1 MKPRKRLIESI
12 KPLQRRRQRGQ
23 LEPVNNE
30 TLIDLFEH
38 AVARYADKPF
48 LWERDSRYRSIT
60 YKQGKDLVVK
70 MGGGFM
76 ALGLKKGERLALL
89 SEGCNAWILGELA
102 MFYAGGVNVPL
113 SVKLN
118 QSSDLQFRLNHSDAR
133 FILVSQSQLG
143 KIRAIKDQIPLVERI
158 IAIGT
163 PVHELQAGEMNLE
176 QLYALGEAWNAEHP
190 GALMEVAKSLKGS
203 DLANI
208 TYTSGTTA
216 DPKGVML
223 THRNFTAN
231 VEHSLS
237 AVAVPEGFRT
247 LLILPLDHCFAHVTG
262 FYTFIQRGG
271 GIATVPTG
279 KTLFEYIKNIPIA
292 LREFQPNVVMT
303 VPALA
308 KTFRKN
314 VETSIRNMG
323 PFFERVF
330 GFAVKVNMAYYK
342 EGYNKGRQLSWLLKP
357 LVILFDKLMFSSL
370 RKGLGGKLEFFVDGG
385 AYLDVDMQKFW
396 YATGIPMFQG
406 YGLSEATPVISSNS
420 FARHKLGT
428 SGVPAKGV
436 EVTIRD
442 EAGNVLPA
450 NHKGEIVVRG
460 ENVMA
465 GYWKN
470 PEATANTIKD
480 GWLWTGDLGSLDKDG
495 FLNVYGR
502 SKSLLIGSD
511 GEKYSP
517 EGIEESLV
525 TLSPYI
531 DQVMLHNNQ
540 CPYTVGLVVPNM
552 DALRRAVPDYPS
564 DAGKRAAI
572 ELIAKAI
579 NEYKKGG
586 KYADVYPE
594 RWLPSAFAILEE
606 DFNEQNQMMNSTMKI
621 VRGKVEK
628 RYMKLLDFLS
638 TPEGKNPFNE
648 HNMKA
653 LK

>member
-330 GFAVKVNMAYYK
+330 YFAVKVNMAYYK

-540 CPYTVGLVVPNM
+540 CPYTVGLVVPNI

-564 DAGKRAAI
+564 EAGKRAAI